1 MWQEL
6 LQAPH
11 AAGPAPRSEEP
22 EPRTLTERA
31 YRALRSEADANAL
44 RDRARGA
51 GFVAFVERV
60 NADAGT
66 LWRVRVGPELDRAS
80 AERRRSE
87 LKARLSVDG
96 LVVSHP

>member
-1 MWQEL
+1 VQL
-6 LQAPH
+6 
-11 AAGPAPRSEEP
+11 G
-22 EPRTLTERA
+22 
-31 YRALRSEADANAL
+31 ALRSEIDANAL

-60 NADAGT
+60 NADAGV

-80 AERRRSE
+80 ADRRRAE
-87 LKARLSVDG
+87 LKSRLSIDG

>member
-1 MWQEL
+1 VRQS
-6 LQAPH
+6 APD
-11 AAGPAPRSEEP
+11 R
-22 EPRTLTERA
+22 RR
-31 YRALRSEADANAL
+31 L

-80 AERRRSE
+80 AERRRGE
-87 LKARLSVDG
+87 LKSRLNVDG